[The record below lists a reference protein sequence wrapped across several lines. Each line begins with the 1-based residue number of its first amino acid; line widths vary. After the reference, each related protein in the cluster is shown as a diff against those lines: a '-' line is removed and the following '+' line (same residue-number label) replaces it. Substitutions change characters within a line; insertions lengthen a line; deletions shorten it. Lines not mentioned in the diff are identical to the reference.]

1 MKYKCLKCGNEFDAM
16 YDVKC
21 KQCGAKDWDV
31 EPLRK
36 WIAQN
41 GSKE

>member
-1 MKYKCLKCGNEFDAM
+1 MKYKCLKCGNEFDAI

-21 KQCGAKDWDV
+21 KCGAMDWDV

>member
-1 MKYKCLKCGNEFDAM
+1 MKYKCLNCGNEFDAM
-16 YDVKC
+16 YEAKC
-21 KQCGAKDWDV
+21 KKCGAKDWDV

-36 WIAQN
+36 WISHN